1 MKPCPRCNYEVQ
13 EDQIA
18 CPNCGVVFAK
28 EDAAHSASPT
38 PALPLE
44 PSIEV
49 LATGKFT
56 PHHQKYLGFFLVI
69 LGLTMFIF
77 GLEPNTFVAVG
88 IGWLLSGIGLA
99 LYAKGSGRSLAWGLL
114 ALWAIVGP
122 IIGLLAFARNKKQAS
137 DIGENKK
144 PLGRFTKGL
153 AILFLSVMGFMLVA
167 FFVIPPIEDMK
178 NAAVPVIAALDK
190 YRSVKGG
197 YPDSLDKLVPEYISE
212 VPGCKPGTPQPRM
225 RYWLAKDSGE
235 YMLMCPRFV
244 YSRQSYSSETK
255 RWGTYD

>member
-13 EDQIA
+13 EDQTA

-28 EDAAHSASPT
+28 EDAAHSASPP

-44 PSIEV
+44 PSTEV

-56 PHHQKYLGFFLVI
+56 PRHQKYLGFFLII
-69 LGLTMFIF
+69 LGLTMCIF
-77 GLEPNTFVAVG
+77 ELESPTFAVAG

-99 LYAKGSGRSLAWGLL
+99 LYAKGSGRSLAWSLL

-122 IIGLLAFARNKKQAS
+122 IIGLLAFAKNKKQAS
-137 DIGENKK
+137 NVSGNKK
-144 PLGRFTKGL
+144 KLGCLKGL
-153 AILFLSVMGFMLVA
+153 AILFLSFMGFVLVL
-167 FFVIPPIEDMK
+167 FLGIPPMEDMK
-178 NAAVPVIAALDK
+178 NAAAPVIAALDK

-212 VPGCKPGTPQPRM
+212 MPGCKPSTQQPQM
-225 RYWLAKDSGE
+225 HYWLSEDSGE
-235 YMLMCPRFV
+235 YILSCTVLV
-244 YSRQSYSSETK
+244 YMRHSYSSDTK
-255 RWGTYD
+255 QWRHI

>member
-13 EDQIA
+13 EDQTA
-18 CPNCGVVFAK
+18 CPNCGVVLAK
-28 EDAAHSASPT
+28 EDAAHSASPIS
-38 PALPLE
+38 ALPLV
-44 PSIEV
+44 PSTEV

-56 PHHQKYLGFFLVI
+56 QRHKKYLGFFLII
-69 LGLTMFIF
+69 LGLTMCIL
-77 GLEPNTFVAVG
+77 GLESPTFAVAG

-99 LYAKGSGRSLAWGLL
+99 LYAKGSGRSLAWGVL
-114 ALWAIVGP
+114 ALWGIVGP

-137 DIGENKK
+137 NVGGNKK
-144 PLGRFTKGL
+144 NMGCFAKRL
-153 AILFLSVMGFMLVA
+153 AILFLSVMGFVLVA
-167 FFVIPPIEDMK
+167 FLVMPPIEDMK
-178 NAAVPVIAALDK
+178 NAAAPVIAALDK

-212 VPGCKPGTPQPRM
+212 VPVCKPGTQQPRM

-255 RWGTYD
+255 RWGIYD

>member
-1 MKPCPRCNYEVQ
+1 MKPCPRCNHEVQ
-13 EDQIA
+13 EEQTT
-18 CPNCGVVFAK
+18 CPSCGVVFAK
-28 EDAAHSASPT
+28 EDAAHSISPT
-38 PALPLE
+38 PALPLGA
-44 PSIEV
+44 STEV

-56 PHHQKYLGFFLVI
+56 PRHQKYLGFFLIV
-69 LGLTMFIF
+69 LGLTMCIF
-77 GLEPNTFVAVG
+77 GLESPAFVVAG

-99 LYAKGSGRSLAWGLL
+99 LYAKGSGRSPAWSLL

-122 IIGLLAFARNKKQAS
+122 IIGLIAFARNKKQAS
-137 DIGENKK
+137 NVGGNKK
-144 PLGRFTKGL
+144 PLGCVAKGL
-153 AILFLSVMGFMLVA
+153 AILLLSVMGFMLVA
-167 FFVIPPIEDMK
+167 FLVIPPIEDMK

-212 VPGCKPGTPQPRM
+212 APGCKPGAPQPRM

-235 YMLMCPRFV
+235 YWLLCPRFV

-255 RWGTYD
+255 RWGVYD